1 MRIGIVICRTKVT
14 NSDVL
19 DEIDWYFLCYET
31 DASRWY
37 FKLYRRVAGG
47 DVTTVFS
54 KDAEVPLDWDIS
66 RSLKL
71 SISDGVIR
79 VYEHGVERYSEEI
92 WIAPRALHVYL
103 IGWHGFYSPNWGYF
117 DNFSLSGLLLNEEA
131 LGIVIYANWEQP
143 SSFP

>member
-1 MRIGIVICRTKVT
+1 VSQELLNVEYVLGLVVFYCGFPYGPGGPYPVMRIGIVICRTKVT

-71 SISDGVIR
+71 
-79 VYEHGVERYSEEI
+79 
-92 WIAPRALHVYL
+92 L
-103 IGWHGFYSPNWGYF
+103 
-117 DNFSLSGLLLNEEA
+117 SLMVL
-131 LGIVIYANWEQP
+131 
-143 SSFP
+143 